1 MRVFRLR
8 RGFGILAGLAVLL
21 AGCTSTPTSA
31 NPTSLTVGVTL
42 EPGTLDLTTS
52 DAASI
57 PQLLLYNVYETLV
70 KMDSNG
76 NIQPLLATSYD
87 VSNDGKTYTFHL
99 NEQATFA
106 SGAPVNADA
115 VVASLNTMRNGT
127 SQVLQSQTAVVSDI
141 TAVGEH
147 TVDISLSQPSNFWL
161 YAMTS
166 TPGIILDPSI
176 TDLATAPMGSGPY
189 AFDTWVKGD
198 RITLKKNTNYWGT
211 TQANFDQVTFRYIP
225 DPNAMVAAML
235 SGDLDIVGEMTSPDS
250 LPQFSD
256 TSRFTVSEGTTNGEI
271 VLGFNHDRPALQ
283 NLLIRQAICYGIDR
297 QALVDTVWGGKGTLI
312 GSMVVPTDP
321 YYQDLSNTY
330 PYDPEKAKDLL
341 AQAGVSNLTL
351 ALRVPI
357 TPYAPPAAT
366 FIASQLAD
374 IGITVTVDE
383 LDFSS
388 RWLPEVFLGGDYD
401 MTIVAHVEARDIVNF
416 ARPDYYWH
424 YDNPAFQALITQAD
438 EASPAQ
444 FITDMRE
451 AAKMLA
457 DDAAADWLF
466 VFPNLIVAKPGIA
479 GIAQNSTSLSFDV
492 TTISK
497 G

>member
-8 RGFGILAGLAVLL
+8 RGAAILAGLALLL
-21 AGCTSTPTSA
+21 AGRTSTPST
-31 NPTSLTVGVTL
+31 NPTTLTIGVTL

-57 PQLLLYNVYETLV
+57 PQLLLYNVYETMV
-70 KMDSNG
+70 KMDSDG
-76 NIQPLLATSYD
+76 KIQPLLATSYD
-87 VSNDGKTYTFHL
+87 LSADGKTYTFHL
-99 NEQATFA
+99 DQNATFA
-106 SGAPVNADA
+106 SGTPVDANA
-115 VVASLNTMRNGT
+115 VVTSLNTLRHGT

-141 TAVGEH
+141 TAIDDH
-147 TVDISLSQPSNFWL
+147 TVQVNLSEPSNFWL

-166 TPGIILDPSI
+166 TPGIILDPVI

-198 RITLKKNTNYWGT
+198 RITLKKNDAYWGT
-211 TQANFDQVTFRYIP
+211 NKANFDQVAFRYIP

-271 VLGFNHDRPALQ
+271 VLGFNHDRPSLQ
-283 NLLIRQAICYGIDR
+283 NLLVRQAICYGIDR
-297 QALVDTVWGGKGTLI
+297 QGLVDTVWGGKGTLI

-330 PYDPEKAKDLL
+330 PYDPGKAKDLL

-374 IGITVTVDE
+374 IGITVNVEE

-424 YDNPAFQALITQAD
+424 YNNPAFQDLITKAD
-438 EASPAQ
+438 EASPAE
-444 FITDMRE
+444 FITDMQQ

-466 VFPNLIVAKPGIA
+466 VFPNLIVAKKGIT
-479 GIAQNSTSLSFDV
+479 GIAQNTTSLSFDV

>member
-1 MRVFRLR
+1 V
-8 RGFGILAGLAVLL
+8 VK
-21 AGCTSTPTSA
+21 
-31 NPTSLTVGVTL
+31 SL
-42 EPGTLDLTTS
+42 DR
-52 DAASI
+52 
-57 PQLLLYNVYETLV
+57 
-70 KMDSNG
+70 
-76 NIQPLLATSYD
+76 
-87 VSNDGKTYTFHL
+87 
-99 NEQATFA
+99 
-106 SGAPVNADA
+106 
-115 VVASLNTMRNGT
+115 MRNGT
-127 SQVLQSQTAVVSDI
+127 SQILQSQTAVVSDVE
-141 TAVGEH
+141 AVDEH
-147 TVDISLSQPSNFWL
+147 TVQVSLSRPSNFWL

-166 TPGIILDPSI
+166 TPGIILDPAI

-189 AFDTWVKGD
+189 EFDTWVKGD
-198 RITLKKNTNYWGT
+198 RITLKKNPDYWGT
-211 TQANFDQVTFRYIP
+211 PADFDQVAFRYIP

-235 SGDLDIVGEMTSPDS
+235 SGDLDIVGEMTSPDA

-256 TSRFTVSEGTTNGEI
+256 ASRFTVIEGTTNGEI
-271 VLGFNHDRPALQ
+271 VLGFNHARPTLQ
-283 NLLIRQAICYGIDR
+283 NLLVRQAICYAIDR

-321 YYQDLSNTY
+321 YYQDLSGTY
-330 PYDPEKAKDLL
+330 PYDPEKAKELL

-351 ALRVPI
+351 SLRVPV

-374 IGITVTVDE
+374 VGITANVEE

-424 YDNPAFQALITQAD
+424 YDNPQFQALVTRAD
-438 EASPAQ
+438 EASPAD
-444 FITDMRE
+444 FITDMQE

-466 VFPNLIVAKPGIA
+466 VFPNLVVAQA
-479 GIAQNSTSLSFDV
+479 GITGIPQNATSLSFDV